1 MIKNSILGI
10 ALIFS
15 LSLNAQL
22 GNKFKNAFNSMKEKL
37 NGKWSKQFDIDTSG
51 KEADLIIRTG
61 DIDNFGY
68 GWPED
73 FDPFS
78 GKETPE
84 HLYPFYPGDKDAD
97 GTDRIMVG
105 TSFNI
110 NVSQTRDGYASQSNR
125 PDNLPRP
132 IVLNYSLGKV
142 VIKAANLQVFMDD
155 FQPTKF
161 GSRYSIKLNG
171 VRLDNFEKSVNTF
184 NQHGPIGKL
193 VTISILPEYLP
204 LLKTGKI
211 ELLFDDPFTGNG
223 DGFAIDFVRLVINP
237 KNSSFAGSING
248 IVIDEKGNA
257 IDSAIVNANQ
267 QVSMNTGNDGKFTL
281 NKVAAGLVSIT
292 AAKAGYQ
299 ATTQSFDLY
308 EDQVKSCTL
317 TLTKLIES
325 ASLIE
330 TQLKQ
335 SGKVA
340 LYGLYFDV
348 NKSELKLESQKV
360 LNDLYSALKNLSYKK
375 ILISG
380 HTDNDGDDAYN
391 LNLSAR
397 RADEVLSWLVKQ
409 GIEKSSLSIM
419 GYGELRPVASNT
431 SNEGKSLNRR
441 VEVEVIE

>member
-1 MIKNSILGI
+1 
-10 ALIFS
+10 
-15 LSLNAQL
+15 
-22 GNKFKNAFNSMKEKL
+22 
-37 NGKWSKQFDIDTSG
+37 
-51 KEADLIIRTG
+51 
-61 DIDNFGY
+61 
-68 GWPED
+68 
-73 FDPFS
+73 
-78 GKETPE
+78 
-84 HLYPFYPGDKDAD
+84 LYPFYPGDKDAD

-110 NVSQTRDGYASQSNR
+110 NVSQNRDGYASQSKR

-132 IVLNYSLGKV
+132 IVLNFSLGKV
-142 VIKAANLQVFMDD
+142 VVKAANLQVFMDD

-161 GSRYSIKLNG
+161 GSRYSVKLNG
-171 VRLDNFEKSVNTF
+171 VRLDNFEKAVNTF

-204 LLKTGKI
+204 LLKTGKL

-237 KNSSFAGSING
+237 KNSSSAGSING

-257 IDSAIVNANQ
+257 IDAVVVNANQ
-267 QVSMNTGNDGKFTL
+267 QVSMNTGTDGKFIL
-281 NKVAAGLVSIT
+281 NKVAAGLVSIN

-299 ATTQSFDLY
+299 ETTQSFDLY

-317 TLTKLIES
+317 KLTKLIES

-330 TQLKQ
+330 KQLKQ

-348 NKSELKLESQKV
+348 NKSELKPESEIV
-360 LNDLYSALKNLSYKK
+360 LNDLYAALKKLNYKK

-391 LNLSAR
+391 LNLSER
-397 RADEVLSWLVKQ
+397 RAEEVLRWLIKQ
-409 GIEKSSLSIM
+409 GIETSSLSKV
-419 GYGELRPVASNT
+419 GLGELRPVASNL
-431 SNEGKSLNRR
+431 SSEGKALNRR
-441 VEVEVIE
+441 VEVEVVE